1 MDNPFADLCE
11 GLAKTCR
18 AKGVCRFDPCPIRFE
33 MNRRYGSVLPYCDMA
48 SADVWAVVIGRM
60 FFGKTFLTIDP
71 VYNRKGG
78 TLSDVEARIRRLK
91 DAERKAEVRNCCIR
105 S

>member
-33 MNRRYGSVLPYCDMA
+33 MNRRYGAILPFCDMA
-48 SADVWAVVIGRM
+48 SADVWAVCIGRM
-60 FFGKTFLTIDP
+60 FFGNTFLTIDP
-71 VYNRKGG
+71 EYNHKGG
-78 TLSDVEARIRRLK
+78 TLSDVEARIRGLE
-91 DAERKAEVRNCCIR
+91 DAERKAEIGNCCIR
-105 S
+105 G

>member
-1 MDNPFADLCE
+1 MDSSFSELCE

-33 MNRRYGSVLPYCDMA
+33 MNRRYGSVLPHCDMA
-48 SADVWAVVIGRM
+48 NADVWAVVIGRM
-60 FFGKTFLTIDP
+60 FFGNPFLTIDP

-78 TLSDVEARIRRLK
+78 TLSDVEAKIRRLE
-91 DAERKAEVRNCCIR
+91 DAER
-105 S
+105 